1 MCDCFDKVEAKLKEK
16 TGDPEASLNYMY
28 AMPSFEKKP
37 VIEQH
42 IGIRKKMVHSIKK
55 KVLYL
60 SLILSAH
67 FVGRSFQK
75 VNNSILK
82 KCELK

>member
-1 MCDCFDKVEAKLKEK
+1 
-16 TGDPEASLNYMY
+16 
-28 AMPSFEKKP
+28 
-37 VIEQH
+37 
-42 IGIRKKMVHSIKK
+42 MVHSIKK

-75 VNNSILK
+75 VNNSILDLNEIPTISTAFQAIANK
-82 KCELK
+82 LLSPEVFEKAFSECEIQ

>member
-1 MCDCFDKVEAKLKEK
+1 
-16 TGDPEASLNYMY
+16 
-28 AMPSFEKKP
+28 
-37 VIEQH
+37 
-42 IGIRKKMVHSIKK
+42 MVHSIKQ

-75 VNNSILK
+75 VNNSILNLFEYTDDERYDSNK
-82 KCELK
+82 NTDD

>member
-1 MCDCFDKVEAKLKEK
+1 MNERKFLLFKKACYDVGTRF
-16 TGDPEASLNYMY
+16 
-28 AMPSFEKKP
+28 SFVVNNKIIET
-37 VIEQH
+37 VISRGLDIMSKYRY
-42 IGIRKKMVHSIKK
+42 IGIRKKMVHSIKQ

-75 VNNSILK
+75 VNNSIQ
-82 KCELK
+82 